1 MRDRSLRI
9 ISLCTVV
16 VDSVSLSSSTSL
28 MSLSR
33 ANLLAPLLNTFD
45 FDDAVGT
52 LVAEKEAVLTCNSVY
67 GVQSGDTCAGV
78 IQMFSLDAVFFS
90 VINPNL
96 NCDKNYI

>member
-1 MRDRSLRI
+1 MLLRPHW
-9 ISLCTVV
+9 
-16 VDSVSLSSSTSL
+16 
-28 MSLSR
+28 M
-33 ANLLAPLLNTFD
+33 NLLAPLLNTFD

-96 NCDKNYI
+96 NCDKIFAGQWLCVDGKVN